1 VQNQKD
7 ALALLKKDHL
17 EVKQLFKQAEE
28 DQDSQQEIFDEIK
41 TALGAH
47 ATIEEEIFYPA
58 MKNARSEKTKDEVM
72 EALAEH
78 KQIKALL
85 AELSGMSGQDESFAM
100 KLKVLKED
108 VEHHVKEEEGE
119 MFPDAKKYLGEKQL
133 AELGMRLAARKQE
146 LMGDSEMDSESED
159 QSDSKRASSS
169 SMDKSRRTTSKRST
183 NRKSA

>member
-1 VQNQKD
+1 MQNQKD
-7 ALALLKKDHL
+7 ALALLKKDHQ

-28 DQDSQQEIFDEIK
+28 DQDSQQEIFGEIK
-41 TALGAH
+41 AALGAH

-78 KQIKALL
+78 KQVKALL

-133 AELGMRLAARKQE
+133 ADLGIRMAARKQE
-146 LMGDSEMDSESED
+146 LMGDSEMNSESED